1 MANLRRSFPDATV
14 GPLLKHIER
23 AARRGFLRLLAG
35 RGRARRAEVPASPTM
50 PTPAR
55 ILLIRNDRIG
65 DAVISTPFI
74 ELLRGR
80 FPEARID
87 IVLGRH
93 NSAVAELLPEIERVH
108 MLGAT
113 VGSLLR
119 TVRSIRRE
127 RYDLLVNLH
136 AKDSASAALL
146 VAASAARVRV
156 GFAGEAAAACNVVVP
171 APPAAMHIVPL
182 TALLGAPFGIPPI
195 VSPSAATGTATAS
208 PRLLI
213 RIPTHRRE
221 FAERVMPSVIY
232 EWTGPRPGCSEA
244 AGAPVCI
251 NISGSGPEK
260 YWGRDNFVWL
270 ARELVARGSPPII
283 CSAPAD
289 AAERDAIAAAA
300 GVPFIPST
308 GSLAEFAGCLEWA
321 SIVISPDTSV
331 VHLAAALGKPVLEL
345 IGSARVAEVWGPW
358 GVPSRVVGGDG
369 TIASIPP
376 AQVIAAF
383 ADLRAAVLASIPSS
397 AS

>member
-1 MANLRRSFPDATV
+1 MANLRRSIPGATV
-14 GPLLKHIER
+14 GTLLKHIER
-23 AARRGFLRLLAG
+23 AARRGFLRLLAA
-35 RGRARRAEVPASPTM
+35 RGGARHAATVPPTA
-50 PTPAR
+50 AR

-65 DAVISTPFI
+65 DAVVSTPFI
-74 ELLRGR
+74 QLLRRR

-93 NSAVAELLPEIERVH
+93 NAAVAELLPEIDRVH
-108 MLGAT
+108 TVGAT

-171 APPAAMHIVPL
+171 PPPATMHIVPQ
-182 TALLGAPFGIPPI
+182 TALLGGPLGIPPI
-195 VSPSAATGTATAS
+195 ASPVGGGTAVDS

-213 RIPTHRRE
+213 RIPAHRRE
-221 FAERVMPSVIY
+221 FAERVMPGLVG
-232 EWTGPRPGCSEA
+232 EGTGGPRRETGTA
-244 AGAPVCI
+244 AVPVCI

-260 YWGRDNFVWL
+260 YWGRDNFVRL
-270 ARELVARGSPPII
+270 AGELAARGCTPIV

-345 IGSARVAEVWGPW
+345 IGSAPIADVWGPW

-376 AQVIAAF
+376 ALVIAAF
-383 ADLRAAVLASIPSS
+383 ADLHAAVLASIPSS